1 MPRGRREHSSPGAL
15 GPRMPQL
22 SKGCGRLLAVDGQR
36 HSSSSWTITWVI
48 FRKPRRPFSG
58 SAASTQIARYI
69 LAFTQAIMPPKV
81 CHEFFGLLGYERR
94 LTDDQ

>member
-36 HSSSSWTITWVI
+36 HQLVIVDDHMGNLPQASPALLRIGGQHSNCEIHSSLHSSHN
-48 FRKPRRPFSG
+48 
-58 SAASTQIARYI
+58 AA
-69 LAFTQAIMPPKV
+69 
-81 CHEFFGLLGYERR
+81 
-94 LTDDQ
+94 